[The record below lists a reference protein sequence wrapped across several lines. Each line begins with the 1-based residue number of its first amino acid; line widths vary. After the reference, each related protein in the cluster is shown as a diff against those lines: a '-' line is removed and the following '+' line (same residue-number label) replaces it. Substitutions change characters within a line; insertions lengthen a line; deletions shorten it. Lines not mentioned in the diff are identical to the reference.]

1 MNRIKPDIFAAYLLS
16 AVNILGYSILIP
28 VLPFIVEDY
37 GAEKWVYGL
46 LLSTYSLFQF
56 VGATWLGKLS
66 DVQGRKKILFISHTG
81 TLLSWGLFAVA
92 YFTPTEPKLFGFAL
106 PLVIILLARIIDGIT
121 GGNSAVAEAYISDI
135 TSPEEKKTIYSTI
148 GGVAGLGM
156 IVGPGLGGFFASG
169 DLGYLGTVLLAG
181 FISMITL
188 FFIVRYVRE
197 SLPPESRH
205 PQSNSRWWVH
215 FRIVHRLRTLEEAP
229 VVKYA
234 LWLKWLFT
242 ILMSIYVSTIALF
255 VIDLFAFTER
265 ELGIFMFMVG
275 GFLSFNQLVVVR
287 RILQTWGAVKS
298 LQIGLGLASIGF
310 VLITQTDS
318 IWVYAG
324 FYYILNLGIAM
335 CLPSFNTIFAEY
347 AKRENMGE
355 TMGISN
361 GLMSLSNAIVPV
373 IGAWTYSVIGH
384 QIYWI
389 SSICSLLGVFFVW
402 LRLQPSI
409 PVTNARNTIQ

>member
-1 MNRIKPDIFAAYLLS
+1 MNQIKPDIFAAYLLS

-37 GAEKWVYGL
+37 GAEEWVYGL

-56 VGATWLGKLS
+56 IGATWLGQLS
-66 DVQGRKKILFISHTG
+66 DSQGRKKILLISHAG
-81 TLLSWGLFAVA
+81 TLLSWGLFAIA
-92 YFTPTEPKLFGFAL
+92 YFSPIEPKIVGFAL

-135 TSPEEKKTIYSTI
+135 TTPEEKKTIYSTI

-156 IVGPGLGGFFASG
+156 IVGPGMGGFFASG
-169 DLGYLGTVLLAG
+169 SIGYLGTVLLAG
-181 FISMITL
+181 SISTITL
-188 FFIVRYVRE
+188 FFIVRYVKE
-197 SLPPESRH
+197 SLPPERRRTEANT
-205 PQSNSRWWVH
+205 QWWMH
-215 FRIVHRLRTLEEAP
+215 FRIVHRLKTLDEVP

-255 VIDLFAFTER
+255 VIDLFEFTER
-265 ELGIFMFMVG
+265 ELGIFMLMVG

-287 RILQTWGAVKS
+287 RILLKWGAIKS
-298 LQIGLGLASIGF
+298 LQFGLGLASVGF
-310 VLITQTDS
+310 ILITQTQS

-335 CLPSFNTIFAEY
+335 CLPSFNTIFAEH

-361 GLMSLSNAIVPV
+361 GLMSLSNAMVPV
-373 IGAWTYSVIGH
+373 IAAWTYSLIGH

-389 SSICSLLGVFFVW
+389 SSACALGGVFFVL
-402 LRLQPSI
+402 LRLQPSLHL
-409 PVTNARNTIQ
+409 NTGSTKE